1 MDTFPVCGRR
11 CFLYV
16 GGTVLRSRQTHLFG
30 DHHALQTIMRV
41 SDPTLYK
48 QYGRS
53 VRNFDATV
61 WENERETIALVGF

>member
-1 MDTFPVCGRR
+1 
-11 CFLYV
+11 
-16 GGTVLRSRQTHLFG
+16 
-30 DHHALQTIMRV
+30 MRV